1 MASSANAAV
10 AVLTAGQAKGA
21 DHDTHAM
28 GYAAGSPAKEKR
40 PLEAC
45 LIYATYGRP
54 ETLSQT
60 YQAIGRQTVRPN
72 SVIVSC
78 VRQGDAG
85 TLVGRDEVRV
95 VIGDKGSCRQRNLGL
110 SVIPATTDVVVF
122 FDDDFVPHPRW
133 IEAVLSVFDAR
144 PEVGAVT
151 GHLLA
156 DDIKGPGLSVEEAF
170 RRVEAAPA
178 GDPSWMVEPYSPYG
192 CNMAFRRSMIEGMTF
207 DERLVLYGWLE
218 DRDFGAAIAKR
229 GARTVKV
236 GAALGV
242 HMGIKRGRTSGVQ
255 LGYSQVVNPVYLNR
269 KGTMRAGLVG
279 RHIFGNVASNL
290 VRALRPEPFIDR
302 AGRLRGNLM
311 GFRDLARG
319 RITPEKAATL

>member
-1 MASSANAAV
+1 MPSSANPAV
-10 AVLTAGQAKGA
+10 ALFTAGPAN
-21 DHDTHAM
+21 DPDNDTQP
-28 GYAAGSPAKEKR
+28 GPRLGGSLAGEKR
-40 PLEAC
+40 ALEVC

-60 YQAIGRQTVRPN
+60 YQAIERQTLPPA

-78 VRQGDAG
+78 AREGDAG
-85 TLVGRDEVRV
+85 TLAGRDGVRV
-95 VIGDKGSCRQRNLGL
+95 VIGAMGSCRQRNLGL
-110 SVIPATTDVVVF
+110 SVIPATADVIVF
-122 FDDDFVPHPRW
+122 LDDDFVPHPRW
-133 IEAVLSVFDAR
+133 IEAVLSVFEAR

-170 RRVEAAPA
+170 RRIEAAPA
-178 GDPSWMVEPYSPYG
+178 GAPSWTIEPYSPYG
-192 CNMAFRRSMIEGMTF
+192 CNMAFRRSAIEGLTF

-218 DRDFGAAIAKR
+218 DRDFGAALARR
-229 GARTVKV
+229 GAGLVKI

-242 HMGIKRGRTSGVQ
+242 HMGIKRGRTSGVR

-269 KGTMRAGLVG
+269 KGTMRAGLVA

-302 AGRLRGNLM
+302 AGRLRGNLK
-311 GFRDLARG
+311 GFLDLARG
-319 RITPEKAATL
+319 RITPERAATL

>member
-1 MASSANAAV
+1 
-10 AVLTAGQAKGA
+10 
-21 DHDTHAM
+21 M

-122 FDDDFVPHPRW
+122 FDDDFVPHPDYLAE
-133 IEAVLSVFDAR
+133 IERV
-144 PEVGAVT
+144 
-151 GHLLA
+151 HLA
-156 DDIKGPGLSVEEAF
+156 DPGVAMTTGRVLLDGILGPGLSFEDAAAALERAPDPGKAAGPTHREVYNGYGCNMSVDLRLARRHGVRFDEGLPLYAWWEDVDFSRRLAGHG
-170 RRVEAAPA
+170 RIVRVEAAR
-178 GDPSWMVEPYSPYG
+178 G
-192 CNMAFRRSMIEGMTF
+192 IHLGM
-207 DERLVLYGWLE
+207 
-218 DRDFGAAIAKR
+218 KS
-229 GARTVKV
+229 
-236 GAALGV
+236 
-242 HMGIKRGRTSGVQ
+242 GRQSGVR
-255 LGYSQVVNPVYLNR
+255 LGYSQIANPIYLLR
-269 KGTMRAGLVG
+269 KGTCEPERVAGQILRNVLAN
-279 RHIFGNVASNL
+279 FGK
-290 VRALRPEPFIDR
+290 ALRPETYVDR
-302 AGRLRGNLM
+302 RGRVRGNLRA
-311 GFRDLARG
+311 FADLIRG
-319 RITPEKAATL
+319 RLSPARILDL